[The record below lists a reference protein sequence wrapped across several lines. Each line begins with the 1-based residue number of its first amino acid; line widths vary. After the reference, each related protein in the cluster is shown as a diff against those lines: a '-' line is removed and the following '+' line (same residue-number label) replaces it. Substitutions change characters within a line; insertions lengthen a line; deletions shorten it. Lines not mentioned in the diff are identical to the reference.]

1 MKSFRVSGSW
11 DQVFAMAS
19 GCFMVG
25 VRFLGLGLPGLG
37 FPGFRVSEFSLRL
50 HAVPVFWVQGVWD
63 WVCGFRVSEFRVD
76 GWVHRS
82 IDVLGFGWV
91 RGFWCLSFRI
101 LGFQGLGLGSSNQK
115 FMRNSSRLK
124 LDELRSHSLAVL
136 GFLGS

>member
-1 MKSFRVSGSW
+1 
-11 DQVFAMAS
+11 MAS

-76 GWVHRS
+76 GS
-82 IDVLGFGWV
+82 IGP
-91 RGFWCLSFRI
+91 
-101 LGFQGLGLGSSNQK
+101 
-115 FMRNSSRLK
+115 
-124 LDELRSHSLAVL
+124 
-136 GFLGS
+136 